1 MRITL
6 LKGAGPG
13 LRPLAKTVG
22 PIGLAALLIAT
33 GCDRPIAGPREA
45 QPSLRQPSR
54 DVSAT
59 AITTYTDRATW
70 EAAVA
75 TAGGTVV
82 NMNFTGLTTGRV
94 TQLDTDYGAFR
105 IVVDDVAASSFSNPG
120 IDIFPDA
127 GCSLGTGDCY
137 VFTFN
142 MLDPTSLFDG
152 PKTNQLIFPQPVMA
166 FGGDFIQVGYT
177 AGGTPT
183 ATGPVT
189 LHFGTETVVINDYVN
204 TSGNGFFGFIATTP
218 VTTIE
223 FTFAKSGTI
232 QNDIFQV
239 YNPAYANGTV
249 TPPATPEEMIAD
261 LRLVISDLSVSKG
274 IANSLDSKLRA
285 ALSALDAGQTA
296 EACKSLQDLINQANA
311 QWGKKLTASDAGDII
326 AAATAIRTELG
337 C

>member
-1 MRITL
+1 
-6 LKGAGPG
+6 
-13 LRPLAKTVG
+13 
-22 PIGLAALLIAT
+22 
-33 GCDRPIAGPREA
+33 
-45 QPSLRQPSR
+45 
-54 DVSAT
+54 VSAT
-59 AITTYTDRATW
+59 AITTYTDRAVW

-142 MLDPTSLFDG
+142 LLDPTSLFDG
-152 PKTNQLIFPQPVMA
+152 PKTNQLIFPQPIMA
-166 FGGDFIQVGYT
+166 FGGDFIQAGYT
-177 AGGTPT
+177 APPAV

-204 TSGNGFFGFIATTP
+204 SSGNGFFGFIATTP

-239 YNPAYANGTV
+239 YNPAYANGTLP
-249 TPPATPEEMIAD
+249 PPATPEEMIAD
-261 LRLVISDLSVSKG
+261 LRIVISDFGLAKG
-274 IANSLDSKLRA
+274 MANSLDSKLRA

-296 EACKSLQDLINQANA
+296 QACTSLQDLINYANA
-311 QWGKKLTASDAGDII
+311 QSGKKLTASDAASIV
-326 AAATAIRTELG
+326 AAAVGIRTELG

>member
-1 MRITL
+1 MRVTV
-6 LKGAGPG
+6 LKRVLPG
-13 LRPLAKTVG
+13 FVPAARSMG
-22 PIGLAALLIAT
+22 PIGLVALLLAG
-33 GCDRPIAGPREA
+33 GCDQPIAGPWDTPA
-45 QPSLRQPSR
+45 MRQPVH
-54 DVSAT
+54 DLSAT
-59 AITTYTDRATW
+59 AITTYTDRAAW

-75 TAGGTVV
+75 TAGGTVT

-152 PKTNQLIFPQPVMA
+152 PKTNQLIFPRAVMA
-166 FGGDFIQVGYT
+166 FGGVFIQTGIT
-177 AGGTPT
+177 GGSPGTV
-183 ATGPVT
+183 TGPVT
-189 LHFGTETVVINDYVN
+189 LHFGTETVVLNSFLDA
-204 TSGNGFFGFIATTP
+204 SGNGFFGFISTAPT
-218 VTTIE
+218 TTIE

-249 TPPATPEEMIAD
+249 APPPPEDLIAD
-261 LRLVISDLSVSKG
+261 LRTAIAGLGLHKG
-274 IANSLDSKLRA
+274 TANSLDAKLRA
-285 ALSALDAGQTA
+285 ALRALDAGQTA
-296 EACKSLQDLINQANA
+296 QACASMQDLINHANA
-311 QWGKKLTASDAGDII
+311 QSGKKLNASDAADII
-326 AAATAIRTELG
+326 AAATSIQTGLG

>member
-1 MRITL
+1 MRVTL
-6 LKGAGPG
+6 LKGASPSWFPAA
-13 LRPLAKTVG
+13 RTVG
-22 PIGLAALLIAT
+22 PLGLVALLLVG
-33 GCDRPIAGPREA
+33 GCDGPIAGPGA
-45 QPSLRQPSR
+45 SQPALKGPSA

-105 IVVDDVAASSFSNPG
+105 IVIDDVAASSSSNPG

-166 FGGDFIQVGYT
+166 FGGDFIQAGYT
-177 AGGTPT
+177 APPAT

-189 LHFGTETVVINDYVN
+189 LHFGSETVVINDYVD

-249 TPPATPEEMIAD
+249 VPPPEDLIAD
-261 LRLVISDLSVSKG
+261 LRTVIAELGLPKG
-274 IANSLDSKLRA
+274 TATSLDAKLRA

-296 EACKSLQDLINQANA
+296 RACTSLQDLINYANA
-311 QWGKKLTASDAGDII
+311 QSGKKLTASDAASII
-326 AAATAIRTELG
+326 AAAISIRTELG